1 MEYLFDVGA
10 IIMADLILSGDN
22 ALIIGMAAAGLSP
35 RLRPRAILYGM
46 AIAAILRI
54 VFAIIATELLAVPGL
69 LFVGG
74 LLLVWV
80 CLRLYRDILAGI
92 DERAEVALQAV
103 ENPSVGYTGAPRRSL
118 TSALIS
124 ITIADVSMSLDN
136 VLAVAAIAAG
146 NKGLLIDR
154 GARRPERNHQTPAG
168 GGNLGGMRG
177 RCRRRDAGACAGADA
192 IWCLCGGDWS
202 GRQCIASGI
211 GHSVHPARR

>member
-1 MEYLFDVGA
+1 MFDVGA

-35 RLRPRAILYGM
+35 QLRPRAILYGM

-146 NKGLLIDR
+146 NKGLLIFGLVLAIILMACAATLIMKLLTRHHWISWLGLAVLIYVSAEMLFR
-154 GARRPERNHQTPAG
+154 GAFDANYGIGPM
-168 GGNLGGMRG
+168 LGLVDGWQMSRG
-177 RCRRRDAGACAGADA
+177 R
-192 IWCLCGGDWS
+192 
-202 GRQCIASGI
+202 
-211 GHSVHPARR
+211 

>member
-1 MEYLFDVGA
+1 MFDVGA

-35 RLRPRAILYGM
+35 QLRPRAILYGM

-136 VLAVAAIAAG
+136 VLAVADCRWQQRPADLRVGISDHSDGLCCDADHEAADAPPLDFVAG
-146 NKGLLIDR
+146 
-154 GARRPERNHQTPAG
+154 AG
-168 GGNLGGMRG
+168 GLDL
-177 RCRRRDAGACAGADA
+177 CFRRNAVSRSIRRKLRNWTDAGAC
-192 IWCLCGGDWS
+192 
-202 GRQCIASGI
+202 
-211 GHSVHPARR
+211 

>member
-35 RLRPRAILYGM
+35 QLRPRAILYGM

-146 NKGLLIDR
+146 NKGLLIF
-154 GARRPERNHQTPAG
+154 GLVLAII
-168 GGNLGGMRG
+168 LM
-177 RCRRRDAGACAGADA
+177 ACAATL
-192 IWCLCGGDWS
+192 IMKLLT
-202 GRQCIASGI
+202 R
-211 GHSVHPARR
+211 HH